1 MLHSPTSLH
10 SAAIYSYIIFY
21 TYEYFNAGDVYFVF
35 PPFNWPRVDFVVNI
49 VTAVIKCYYLMIH
62 ISINTVSI
70 LLP

>member
-10 SAAIYSYIIFY
+10 SAAIYSYIFY

-35 PPFNWPRVDFVVNI
+35 PPFNWPRVDFV
-49 VTAVIKCYYLMIH
+49 TAVIKCYYLIIH